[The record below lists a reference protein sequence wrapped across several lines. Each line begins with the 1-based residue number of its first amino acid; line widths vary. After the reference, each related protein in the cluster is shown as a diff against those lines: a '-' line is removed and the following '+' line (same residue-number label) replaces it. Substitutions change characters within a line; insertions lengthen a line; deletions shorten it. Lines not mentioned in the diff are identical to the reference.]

1 MSKVNQIQKAITE
14 LNGGQYQKLLDKY
27 IYKRFGFTNIMP
39 YGSQTGTNKTTKG
52 IPDSYVRTN
61 DGKYILIMYGT
72 VEASSYKK
80 IEKDILDCLNP
91 QKTKIEIEEI
101 EKIICCYTSTNIS
114 IDEHKILHSHFE
126 STILIGL
133 GELSLDLYLNYPNI
147 AMDELSVAIDTHQ
160 ILDDE
165 DFVKENDKNQFST
178 SLDMNLLCREEEK
191 SEIFKLLE
199 DFQVILI
206 SGKSGFGKT
215 RLALEVAREYCDKNN
230 MELKIIKA
238 NGESI
243 YDDLKAYFLNEKN
256 FVIIVDDANKLTQL
270 NHLLEICIEPKRKSK
285 FKIILTVRDYARED
299 TVKRIKEF
307 LLPSIYTLKQLD
319 NDSIEKVLK
328 NNLNIVNPIYIEQIQ
343 KIAKGNIRL
352 AIMAGTC
359 SKIGSFENILNSFDI
374 FDTYFDSIVS
384 NMDRK
389 EILTAT
395 LIAFFDTIKLDIDEN
410 VFKIA
415 SDLGISN
422 SDFLE
427 NTYKLHKKEV
437 VNIYNDLAVKFD
449 NQNLGDY
456 LLYYVFFKNKW
467 ISPSKFILNTFSEYR
482 GRVIYSFNTLIQLF
496 YSKENLNFIEMEIK
510 KAWHKIRD
518 IRTQSVF
525 IESFYRLMKDEALLY
540 IKKEIDNLPEIHVD
554 FTKYDF
560 DRTKNNHKIDS
571 KLLEMLAGF
580 KYTDTGAFADAIQL
594 IFLYL
599 EKNTENPMDF
609 YFIFSEKIGIDKKSF
624 NMDYQLENILLS
636 QIIDYYEEKKTM
648 EAAYCLMFYISNC
661 LNVIYKATEGSYPN
675 QYLIYTF
682 KIVFCDSSVRLRTKS
697 IEMLSKLYL
706 MPELRKKVIK
716 LLIEYPSN
724 YQDKDNVEVIRS
736 DIIAFDKYFSGIF
749 DYNNFNECILMNHFN
764 QICRNNLIGNFYN
777 FLDYKKN
784 KVFTFYINI
793 KKDKYKRRN
802 YTDEEI
808 EKKRLK
814 KITKLGLKM
823 NIDDFAKLF
832 NELQNDTVD
841 SEYDYKIGTGI
852 ELLINSIS
860 RQSTKLMEVV
870 REYLRND
877 TPFYI
882 YSERIIQKMIDLIG
896 YIETENII
904 RMYEYKKKNM
914 WISTLYNLIPKD
926 KISKQTCNDMV
937 EHLFEQKESD
947 LVYTIKLYNAFRINN
962 IQKDFLIRYIESVNK
977 IFNKRPWV
985 SAQLLDSHIGVKNE
999 DAYKLLINIFLKNID
1014 ILQEAYLLALDGK
1027 EYFDLKGKLFLE
1039 LVNQDIKFIDKVV
1052 CKINDINF
1060 GQNRNI
1066 LGTLWRASNYEELIR
1081 FTVESI
1087 GENCEYA
1094 FLVRSIFTSLF
1105 ANINRNKELSSKQE
1119 KWIMNYID
1127 INYNNDDVIKNLF
1140 EIICNFSE
1148 ETRRNILLHFCKMNS
1163 SFKVFKE
1170 LYFFPNQDVF
1180 GESQVP
1186 GIEKKINFIR
1196 DIKNELVG
1204 IKYIEHRAYLD
1215 ERILKL
1221 EEYKEKTL
1229 INEFLGDRYM

>member
-61 DGKYILIMYGT
+61 EGKYILIMYGT

-91 QKTKIEIEEI
+91 QKTKIGIEEI

-147 AMDELSVAIDTHQ
+147 AMDELSVAIDTQQ

-256 FVIIVDDANKLTQL
+256 FVVIVDDANKLTQL

-395 LIAFFDTIKLDIDEN
+395 LIAFFDTIKLDVDEN

-437 VNIYNDLAVKFD
+437 VNIYNDLALKFD

-467 ISPSKFILNTFSEYR
+467 ISPSKLISNTFPEYR
-482 GRVIYSFNTLIQLF
+482 GRVIYSFNTLIKLF
-496 YSKENLNFIEMEIK
+496 YSKENINFMEMEIK
-510 KAWHKIRD
+510 RAWHKIKD
-518 IRTQSVF
+518 SRTQSVF
-525 IESFYRLMKDEALLY
+525 MQSFYRLMKEEALLY
-540 IKKEIDNLPEIHVD
+540 IKKEIDNLPKIHVD

-560 DRTKNNHKIDS
+560 NRTKNNHKIDS
-571 KLLEMLAGF
+571 KLLEMLVGF
-580 KYTDTGAFADAIQL
+580 KHTDTRAFSDAVQL
-594 IFLYL
+594 IFMYL

-609 YFIFSEKIGIDKKSF
+609 YFIFNEKIGIDRHSF
-624 NMDYQLENILLS
+624 NLDYKLENVLLS
-636 QIIDYYEEKKTM
+636 KIMDYYEEKKTM
-648 EAAYCLMFYISNC
+648 EAAYSLLFYISNC
-661 LNVIYKATEGSYPN
+661 LKYIFNITEGSHTNDYT
-675 QYLIYTF
+675 IYTF
-682 KIVFCDSSVRLRTKS
+682 KIVPCDSSFRLRTKS

-706 MPELRKKVIK
+706 MPELRKKVIE
-716 LLIEYPSN
+716 LLMEYPSN
-724 YQDKDNVEVIRS
+724 YQYKDNVQVIRN
-736 DIIAFDKYFSGIF
+736 DIMAFDKYFSNIL
-749 DYNNFNECILMNHFN
+749 DYNNFNECIIMNHFN
-764 QICRNNLIGNFYN
+764 QICKSNSVSTFSNLLNYT
-777 FLDYKKN
+777 KN
-784 KVFTFYINI
+784 KTFMFYINI
-793 KKDKYKRRN
+793 KKDKYKGD

-823 NIDDFAKLF
+823 NRDDFTKLF
-832 NELQNDTVD
+832 SALHDDTID
-841 SEYDYKIGTGI
+841 NEYDYNIGTGVSI
-852 ELLINSIS
+852 LINSFS
-860 RQSTKLMEVV
+860 REQTKLIEAV

-877 TPFYI
+877 TPFF
-882 YSERIIQKMIDLIG
+882 SSPERIIEKMIDLIG
-896 YIETENII
+896 YIQTENII
-904 RMYEYKKKNM
+904 RMYDYKKKNM
-914 WISTLYNLIPKD
+914 WISTLYNLIPED

-937 EHLFEQKESD
+937 KHLFEQKESD
-947 LVYTIKLYNAFRINN
+947 SVYTIKLYNALRINN
-962 IQKDFLIRYIESVNK
+962 MQKDFLIGYIEAVNK
-977 IFNKRPWV
+977 IFNKRPLV
-985 SAQLLDSHIGVKNE
+985 SAQLLESHMGIKKE
-999 DAYKLLINIFLKNID
+999 DGYKTIINIFSEKID
-1014 ILQEAYLLALDGK
+1014 ILQDAYLLALNGK
-1027 EYFDLKGKLFLE
+1027 AYFDSTGKLFLE
-1039 LVNQDIKFIDKVV
+1039 LVNQDINFINKVV
-1052 CKINDINF
+1052 CNINDNNL
-1060 GQNRNI
+1060 GQNQNI
-1066 LGTLWRASNYEELIR
+1066 LGTLWKASNYEELIT

-1087 GENCEYA
+1087 GQNCKYA
-1094 FLVRSIFTSLF
+1094 FSVKNNLTSLF
-1105 ANINRNKELSSKQE
+1105 ANINRNKELRSKQE

-1140 EIICNFSE
+1140 EIIRNFSE
-1148 ETRRNILLHFCKMNS
+1148 ENRRNILLHFCKMNS